1 MIIIILLLIFSFII
15 VFIGGFDENSISL
28 YYDIDFVELY
38 EVKESENSDR
48 VFSGGKR
55 IEDVE
60 EHNVK
65 AEESEILN
73 NILNDIGI
81 SKEDFAKMDMSDDID
96 CFNDATLDIDLP
108 DYDGDN
114 VAEGLLKDIFN

>member
-1 MIIIILLLIFSFII
+1 MIIIILLLIFSFVI

-65 AEESEILN
+65 AEESEVLN

-108 DYDGDN
+108 DYDEDN

>member
-1 MIIIILLLIFSFII
+1 MIIIILLLIFSFVI

-28 YYDIDFVELY
+28 YYDIDFAELY

-65 AEESEILN
+65 AEESEVLN
-73 NILNDIGI
+73 NILNDIGV

-108 DYDGDN
+108 DYNGDN
-114 VAEGLLKDIFN
+114 VAEELLKDIFN